1 MNTRKNRR
9 NQLRMRG
16 GLDKTK
22 TKTNKTQQESVE
34 PHLGPFGYAASLA
47 KSAVTGVAGYIA
59 NKAARGLCEKIE
71 DTNKPNE
78 TLAVE
83 TPGMLS
89 NLGNKL
95 TEGIESGIE
104 SIGATQIL
112 ENAKGVATNAL
123 GSVTG
128 VATNAFDSVKGV
140 ATNALGSVTGV
151 ATNALDS
158 VKGVATN
165 ALDTAK
171 DAAKDAAA
179 SAATIVEEGS
189 VNAIEGLNKTVE
201 VSGIEETIPQAV
213 GNTVEI
219 AKDVLEDVNK
229 KLEDPEFK
237 KDIQETVSNVAST
250 VADNASTVLE
260 AADKP
265 ITELIDKSVD
275 MGEKLGEK
283 LATAGVDI
291 ALKAAMAVPGAGS
304 VIAGISAVDKIVQT
318 GFAVVDAGVTGVKLG
333 AEATTGILSE
343 IKEKASEA
351 GETLSRAADKIG
363 EFKSTDEIVKTQTGG
378 RRGSKNTKK
387 TRYTTRYLTRRRRW
401 RKM

>member
-112 ENAKGVATNAL
+112 ENA
-123 GSVTG
+123 
-128 VATNAFDSVKGV
+128 KGV